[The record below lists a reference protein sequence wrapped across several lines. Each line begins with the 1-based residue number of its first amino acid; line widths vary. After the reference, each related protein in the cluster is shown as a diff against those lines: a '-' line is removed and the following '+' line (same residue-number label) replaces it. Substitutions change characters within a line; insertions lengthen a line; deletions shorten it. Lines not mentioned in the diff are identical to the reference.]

1 MSTPPLSRLHS
12 LVMIIVI
19 GLYSQSPL
27 VPGQQDGHWQ
37 LQAYIVFIACG
48 VGVEE
53 RFFFPPTTVAEVPGS
68 SHGPGLVMTLSQ
80 ANGVLWSEFDGMASL
95 GDGEGLKP
103 TQIT

>member
-1 MSTPPLSRLHS
+1 M
-12 LVMIIVI
+12 
-19 GLYSQSPL
+19 
-27 VPGQQDGHWQ
+27 
-37 LQAYIVFIACG
+37 
-48 VGVEE
+48 
-53 RFFFPPTTVAEVPGS
+53 AEVPGS